1 MFKSSTIFY
10 KSSEEIELIRTNCL
24 LVCSTLAVVAKEL
37 KPGVSPQFLDKLAED
52 FIRSNG
58 ALPGFKGYRGFPS
71 TLCFSAN
78 EVVVHGIPTKTE
90 VKEGDIISVDCG
102 VAMNGYF
109 GDAAYTFL
117 VGEVDQKVV
126 ELCRATNQSLYKGIN
141 AAIVNNRVGDIG
153 YAIQSFVE
161 TSLGYGVVR
170 DLVGHGIGKNLHE
183 SPDVPNF
190 GTRGRGPKLKEG
202 LVIAIEPMVN
212 LGIKDVVQLSDGWT
226 IVSKDRKPSAH
237 YEHTIAVTTKGP
249 DILSD
254 HKRIEEEIKKNINLT
269 SL

>member
-10 KSSEEIELIRTNCL
+10 KTAEEIELIRVNCL
-24 LVCSTLAVVAKEL
+24 LVCSTLAEVAKEL

-58 ALPGFKGYRGFPS
+58 GSPGFKGYRGFPA

-78 EVVVHGIPTKTE
+78 DVVVHGIPTKTE

-102 VAMNGYF
+102 VSMNGFF

-117 VGEVDQKVV
+117 VGDVKPEVVN
-126 ELCRATNQSLYKGIN
+126 LCRATNESLYRGIK
-141 AAIVNNRVGDIG
+141 ASILNNRIGDIG
-153 YAIQSFVE
+153 YAIQSYVE

-170 DLVGHGIGKNLHE
+170 DLVGHGIGRNLHE
-183 SPDVPNF
+183 APDVPNF
-190 GTRGRGPKLKEG
+190 GTRGRGAKLKEG

-212 LGIKDVVQLSDGWT
+212 LGVKDVVQLNDGWT
-226 IVSKDRKPSAH
+226 IVTRDRKPSAH
-237 YEHTIAVTTKGP
+237 YEHTIAVTSKGP

-254 HKRIEEEIKKNINLT
+254 HMRIEEEIKKNINLT